1 MRETNL
7 VRIFAHDIT
16 DQKYLQAEL
25 KKSLAELEQTNKD
38 LMDTQVQ
45 LVQSEKMAAM
55 ASLVAG
61 IAHEINTPIGA
72 IASVYDTLN
81 RAVGKLRANLG
92 EDSEDD
98 PVKAKVATILQIIS
112 NASDV
117 IGTGSERV
125 VAIVDSMR
133 SFARL
138 DEAELKS
145 VNVQDGLD
153 DTVSLVQH
161 RLGDK
166 IEVIRKYEASDPI
179 VCYPGRLNQVFL
191 CMLDNAIDAMEG
203 PSRSPRDERTINS
216 WWRLPIQDRG
226 SRRRSWK
233 RCSNP
238 ATRRRGSVSARVWAY
253 RSATRLFMTT
263 GGRSRWTAS
272 LAKGPPSRRF
282 SPTASTASDLATTH
296 HR

>member
-1 MRETNL
+1 
-7 VRIFAHDIT
+7 
-16 DQKYLQAEL
+16 
-25 KKSLAELEQTNKD
+25 
-38 LMDTQVQ
+38 
-45 LVQSEKMAAM
+45 MAAM

-72 IASVYDTLN
+72 IVSVYDTLN

-92 EDSEDD
+92 EDSGDD
-98 PVKAKVATILQIIS
+98 PKKAKVATILQIIS
-112 NASDV
+112 NAIDV
-117 IGTGSERV
+117 IRKGSERV

-145 VNVQDGLD
+145 VNIQDGLD
-153 DTVSLVQH
+153 DTVSLIQH

-203 PSRSPRDERTINS
+203 KGTIT
-216 WWRLPIQDRG
+216 I
-226 SRRRSWK
+226 
-233 RCSNP
+233 
-238 ATRRRGSVSARVWAY
+238 ATRREDDQLLVAITDTGQGIPSEKLEEVFQPGYTTKGVGLGLAICHQIVHDHRGQSKVDSEPGKG
-253 RSATRLFMTT
+253 STFTT
-263 GGRSRWTAS
+263 ILSYSFNGI
-272 LAKGPPSRRF
+272 GPG
-282 SPTASTASDLATTH
+282 H
-296 HR
+296 